1 MPDSTDRCWACD
13 APASMLDALSTDRPQ
28 SQCNRCG
35 AINAPDVAYEVPADH
50 DPELY
55 PLGGPTLSR
64 HPSPELAGVWLR
76 QERDRFAQST
86 HGPLFAQSTHGPL
99 AGQHTSPYLSRRVVA
114 VTADDHRHARRLTDD
129 ERQALDAG
137 YDAGAA

>member
-1 MPDSTDRCWACD
+1 
-13 APASMLDALSTDRPQ
+13 MLDALSTDRPL

-35 AINAPDVAYEVPADH
+35 AINAPDVAYEVRADR

-76 QERDRFAQST
+76 QERDRFAQSM
-86 HGPLFAQSTHGPL
+86 HGPL
-99 AGQHTSPYLSRRVVA
+99 AGKHTSPYLSRRVVA
-114 VTADDHRHARRLTDD
+114 VTADEHRHARRLTDD

-137 YDAGAA
+137 YDAGPRSPITHPARTTRKSVNVKS